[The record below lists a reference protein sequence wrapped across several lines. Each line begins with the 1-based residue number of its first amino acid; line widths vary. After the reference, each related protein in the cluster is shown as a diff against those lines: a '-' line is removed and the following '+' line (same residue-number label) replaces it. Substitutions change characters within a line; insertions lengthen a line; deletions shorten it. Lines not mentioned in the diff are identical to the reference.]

1 MLGSVLGAMWAGVSS
16 TLELGLR
23 IEAGGQGESESGLAI
38 SQENSRAEALG
49 RGLLRA
55 QPSGTKYIPSKAICR
70 IIWMNG

>member
-49 RGLLRA
+49 RGRLRA
-55 QPSGTKYIPSKAICR
+55 
-70 IIWMNG
+70 